1 MDMKYVILF
10 ENGFYY
16 NENSMTY
23 SLSKSKLYSSPYDI
37 DRDIQLKEFTSLK
50 KVKYTIEMVK
60 LKIIK

>member
-23 SLSKSKLYSSPYDI
+23 SLSKSKLYSSPYDV
-37 DRDIQLKEFTSLK
+37 DRDVQLKAFTALK

>member
-37 DRDIQLKEFTSLK
+37 DRDVKLKEFTTLK
-50 KVKYTIEMVK
+50 NVKYTIEMVK